1 LKENLISRAI
11 RREQSAIEALYDTY
25 APKLL
30 AVSMRYCGNREDAED
45 ILHDAFIKII
55 KNIHTYKET
64 GSFEAWMKRIV
75 VNTALNHLRNRMKS
89 QQNLQIDPII
99 DHLNIP
105 EEEDSDFMA
114 PLMQLGQ
121 NAIMKLICDLPV
133 GYRTVF
139 NLYVFEGYGHKEI
152 ASQLGFNEN
161 TSKSQLSKARA
172 WLRKKIDTLIHAET
186 LISHEKH

>member
-1 LKENLISRAI
+1 LEENLIRRAV
-11 RREQSAIEALYDTY
+11 RRDQSAIETLYDTY

-30 AVSMRYCGNREDAED
+30 AVAMRYCGNREDAED

-75 VNTALNHLRNRMKS
+75 VNTALNHLRNSMKS

-105 EEEDSDFMA
+105 EEEDPDFMA
-114 PLMQLGQ
+114 PLLQLGQ
-121 NAIMKLICDLPV
+121 NAIMQLICDLPI

-186 LISHEKH
+186 LISNEKH

>member
-1 LKENLISRAI
+1 MKETLIKRAI
-11 RREQSAIEALYDTY
+11 LREHDAIEALYDTY

-30 AVSMRYCGNREDAED
+30 AVSLRYCGNREDAED

-55 KNIHTYKET
+55 KNIHTFKET

-75 VNTALNHLRNRMKS
+75 VNTALNHLRSRLKEQRNVS
-89 QQNLQIDPII
+89 LDPMV
-99 DHLNIP
+99 DSLNIA
-105 EEEDSDFMA
+105 EEEDTDYMA
-114 PLMQLGQ
+114 PFLQLDKS
-121 NAIMKLICDLPV
+121 AVLKLICDLPV

-139 NLYVFEGYGHKEI
+139 NLYVFEGYGHKDI

-172 WLRKKIDTLIHAET
+172 LLRKKIDALIHAET
-186 LISHEKH
+186 LISNEKH